1 MIHLTILRI
10 VNSIVRMLLLLSLCV
25 RRHSFP
31 ITTSFAMVHG
41 IGSILTM
48 KLLVRIIS
56 SRVVVVILRTTT
68 TTFSSLVVG
77 PRPFIGRIVGRIIL
91 VLSVSIRMMIHHHVM
106 MITTMVV
113 IALMV
118 RLKVV
123 VYVIKVPLIT
133 SISIVSIVLIRHP
146 DTLVLIIKLLHHH
159 LFATGV
165 VTAVVGITACGGG
178 RGVVTSIVNLRF
190 TCLDFA
196 ALTEDVQYA
205 SLPWDIV

>member
-41 IGSILTM
+41 IGSVLTM

-68 TTFSSLVVG
+68 FSSLVVG
-77 PRPFIGRIVGRIIL
+77 PRSFIGRIVGRIIL

-113 IALMV
+113 VTLMV

-123 VYVIKVPLIT
+123 VYVIEVPLIT

-205 SLPWDIV
+205 SPPWDIV

>member
-41 IGSILTM
+41 IGSVLTM

-68 TTFSSLVVG
+68 FSSLVVG
-77 PRPFIGRIVGRIIL
+77 PRSFIGRIVGRIIL

-113 IALMV
+113 ITLMV

>member
-41 IGSILTM
+41 IGSVLTM

-68 TTFSSLVVG
+68 FSSLVVG
-77 PRPFIGRIVGRIIL
+77 PRSFIGRIVGRIIL

-113 IALMV
+113 ITLMV

-165 VTAVVGITACGGG
+165 VTAVVGITACDGG

>member
-41 IGSILTM
+41 IGSVLTM

-68 TTFSSLVVG
+68 FSFLVVG
-77 PRPFIGRIVGRIIL
+77 PRSSIGRIVGRIIL

-113 IALMV
+113 ITLMV

-123 VYVIKVPLIT
+123 VYVIEVPLIT

-159 LFATGV
+159 LFATGI
-165 VTAVVGITACGGG
+165 VTTVVGITACGGG

-205 SLPWDIV
+205 SPPWDIV